1 MNQAGLIQNKIITP
15 KSNDWRVRFF
25 FVDGSTKVIR
35 VSPGKISEE
44 KAIDTAKRSIK
55 LLDESVLDR
64 IETERAES
72 IQIAPFG
79 MVKKGK

>member
-1 MNQAGLIQNKIITP
+1 MDQSRLIQNKIITP

-44 KAIDTAKRSIK
+44 KAIETAKRSIK

-64 IETERAES
+64 VEMERAEAVLV
-72 IQIAPFG
+72 APFG

>member
-1 MNQAGLIQNKIITP
+1 MDQNGLLKNKIITP

-25 FVDGSTKVIR
+25 FVDGSTQVIR
-35 VSPGKISEE
+35 VAPGGISEE
-44 KAIDTAKRSIK
+44 KAVAAAKRSIK

-72 IQIAPFG
+72 IQVAPFG
-79 MVKKGK
+79 MVKKG